1 MSTHYGHRDPVFN
14 DDGTVST
21 VTYVLEAENDL
32 TASTY
37 LEGLAVR
44 PEQHFK
50 GSVFAT
56 VKFEATREVGT
67 GDSVVEI
74 PLAAVDKGPLVFDT
88 ETGLVIGGP
97 LEIQFLPDPD
107 GVSGYD
113 LGPEDSERRDLD
125 NLEDNSIPL
134 WSLFVE
140 SFDPSADLS
149 DVDAAD
155 LVRSRPTMTLARFST
170 TKFPISLTVRGLSTA
185 RTLSARPA
193 PSSAR
198 R

>member
-1 MSTHYGHRDPVFN
+1 MTPTFLSHWNLVSRRLHRHQTLNLN
-14 DDGTVST
+14 DDGTAST

-74 PLAAVDKGPLVFDT
+74 PPPWTGPP
-88 ETGLVIGGP
+88 GI
-97 LEIQFLPDPD
+97 
-107 GVSGYD
+107 
-113 LGPEDSERRDLD
+113 
-125 NLEDNSIPL
+125 
-134 WSLFVE
+134 
-140 SFDPSADLS
+140 
-149 DVDAAD
+149 
-155 LVRSRPTMTLARFST
+155 
-170 TKFPISLTVRGLSTA
+170 
-185 RTLSARPA
+185 
-193 PSSAR
+193 
-198 R
+198 